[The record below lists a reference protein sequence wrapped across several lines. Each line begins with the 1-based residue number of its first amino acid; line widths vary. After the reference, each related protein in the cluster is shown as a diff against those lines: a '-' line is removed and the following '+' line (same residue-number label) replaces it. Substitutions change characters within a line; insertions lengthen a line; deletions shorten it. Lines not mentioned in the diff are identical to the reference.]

1 MPTLSSSANPTS
13 DESSKPPV
21 NGLPA
26 GTNGQREV
34 TDRTSPPLQPT
45 IPPPSNVQ
53 SSANSDG
60 EDPTLIAAW
69 REFLRYDSIAIS
81 QKLYHTSLR
90 ATIIAFTLLTS
101 LVAISVTASRARLIP
116 VDISL
121 AALPWLLPI
130 MILMPAVNTALLAYT
145 LQFAPSL
152 SWAAYRTGAE
162 KVRRQ
167 IYLYRMKAGL
177 FRQKPEDQK
186 LSEDSWRRQLLN
198 EQLQIV
204 WREIADTG
212 TISPPVRLDG
222 MPALVWFLLM
232 PFRPLWVFVLRPLWR
247 RLLIPLWKR
256 IRRQQGA
263 NSAQMPPDFTG
274 SLLTPEEIA
283 HIKEKVAA
291 LRETHPKDDGFNQ
304 IITGSEYIKQ
314 RIDPQLKWY
323 DDKATADFRNARY
336 WQVAVLISSAAAT
349 VAAAIVQDPIVA
361 LLGALTGALTLM
373 IDLKMYGR
381 TYAIYT
387 ATAKS
392 LRDEAQA
399 WLAKDAETQ
408 AKPEELAN
416 LVERVEN
423 IFEAERDLWMQQAVQ
438 SQTAVDNA
446 LKTIIR
452 GKKSDDGSNTTA

>member
-1 MPTLSSSANPTS
+1 VSATPADDHTL
-13 DESSKPPV
+13 
-21 NGLPA
+21 L
-26 GTNGQREV
+26 
-34 TDRTSPPLQPT
+34 
-45 IPPPSNVQ
+45 
-53 SSANSDG
+53 
-60 EDPTLIAAW
+60 AAW
-69 REFLRYDSIAIS
+69 REFLRNDNIAIA

-101 LVAISVTASRARLIP
+101 LVAISVTASRAALISP
-116 VDISL
+116 TI
-121 AALPWLLPI
+121 AAILLPVLLPL

-167 IYLYRMKAGL
+167 IYLYRLKAGPY
-177 FRQKPEDQK
+177 RQKPKDLTMTE
-186 LSEDSWRRQLLN
+186 ESWRKQALN
-198 EQLQIV
+198 EQLKMI

-222 MPALVWFLLM
+222 SPALLWLALSPIRALLDM
-232 PFRPLWVFVLRPLWR
+232 LRWLWNAVAKPLKLPQLSAPQPPPTDFV
-247 RLLIPLWKR
+247 
-256 IRRQQGA
+256 
-263 NSAQMPPDFTG
+263 G
-274 SLLTPEEIA
+274 SLLTVEEIGD
-283 HIKEKVAA
+283 IKKRVND
-291 LRETHPKDDGFNQ
+291 LPETHQNDTGFND
-304 IITGSEYIKQ
+304 IKTGNDYISQ
-314 RIDPQLKWY
+314 RIDPQLRWY
-323 DDKATADFRNARY
+323 DNKATTDYRNARY
-336 WQVAVLISSAAAT
+336 WQVAVLISSATAT
-349 VAAAIVQDPIVA
+349 VAAAIIQDPIVA
-361 LLGALTGALTLM
+361 FLGALTGALTLM

-399 WLAKDAETQ
+399 WQAKDPVEQ
-408 AKPEELAN
+408 AKQEEIAN

-452 GKKSDDGSNTTA
+452 GKKSDDSSSGTP